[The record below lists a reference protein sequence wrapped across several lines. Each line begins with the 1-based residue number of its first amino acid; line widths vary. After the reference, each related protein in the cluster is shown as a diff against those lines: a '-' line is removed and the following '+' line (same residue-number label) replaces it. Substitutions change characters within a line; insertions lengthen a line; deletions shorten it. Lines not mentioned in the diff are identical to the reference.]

1 MGEAPTFFHHSHTR
15 MYREMLFQSVTDLVE
30 PLLQAQGFDL
40 IELQLQQSQGRW
52 LVRVFAD
59 GEDGISLED
68 CRRLS
73 LEISYV
79 LDLEDLIP
87 APYVL
92 EVSSPGLDR
101 PLHTARDFRRQCRH
115 MVTVFL
121 HAPLM
126 GLIQYSGR
134 VAEVAD
140 THLVLHMPPDIP
152 LEIPLTQIDH
162 GVVELEFK

>member
-1 MGEAPTFFHHSHTR
+1 
-15 MYREMLFQSVTDLVE
+15 MYRDMLSQSVTDLLE
-30 PLLQAQGFDL
+30 PILEAQGF
-40 IELQLQQSQGRW
+40 ELVELRVQQRQGRW
-52 LVRVFAD
+52 LVRIYTD

-73 LEISYV
+73 LEIGRV
-79 LDLEDLIP
+79 LDIEDVIP

-101 PLHTARDFRRQCRH
+101 PLRTARDFRRQNRR

-121 HAPLM
+121 HAPFM
-126 GLIQYSGR
+126 GRTQYTGR

-140 THLVLHMPPDIP
+140 THLVLHMPPDTP
-152 LEIPLTQIDH
+152 CEIPLSQIDH